1 MSPAAAGANSRRIQG
16 VDAARGLALLGMMA
30 THIFPLVDRG
40 VGQGGAAEPSFVGLV
55 FSGRS
60 SALFAVLAGVGLA
73 LLTGGSRPHFGRALL
88 ADRAGI
94 AVRAVLIGA
103 AGLLLGSLNVNIAII
118 LVHYAVLFL
127 CALPFLRLR
136 LPALACWAAGWM
148 VVSPVLAFLLRP
160 WALSNVPPQGVL
172 GHNPASAD
180 LLQPWMLLSDIF
192 LTGYYPVLQW
202 LSYILVGLAVGRLD
216 LLRTAH
222 QLWLLA
228 AGAAA
233 AAGAKALSWLLMDRL
248 GGYAAVAATEPARR
262 ADFDAVYQ
270 VNMSWVKQEGSWWW
284 LGSASPHSGAGLDLL
299 HTSGTAAVLLAVCLF
314 IGSRWPALLAPLS
327 GPGAMTLSLYSAH
340 VWIMATVVSL
350 GLPLARFELYWSQV
364 VLMVVAGML
373 FQAAGWRGPL
383 ELVTSTASRAVRTL
397 AAGRSRLPG

>member
-1 MSPAAAGANSRRIQG
+1 MSPAAAAANSRRIRG
-16 VDAARGLALLGMMA
+16 IDAARGIALLGMMA
-30 THIFPLVDRG
+30 THIFPLWDE
-40 VGQGGAAEPSFVGLV
+40 GAAEPNFAGLV

-94 AVRAVLIGA
+94 AVRAVLIGTV
-103 AGLLLGSLNVNIAII
+103 GLLLGGLNVNIAII

-127 CALPFLRLR
+127 CALPFLQLR
-136 LPALACWAAGWM
+136 LPVLAAWAAGWM
-148 VVSPVLAFLLRP
+148 LLSPAVAFLLRP
-160 WALSNVPPQGVL
+160 WALENVPPEGVL
-172 GHNPASAD
+172 GHNPATGD
-180 LLQPWMLLSDIF
+180 LFQPWTLLSDIF

-216 LLRTAH
+216 LLRTSH

-228 AGAAA
+228 GGAAA
-233 AAGAKALSWLLMDRL
+233 AAGAKALSWLLMDRM

-262 ADFDAVYQ
+262 EDFGLIYQ
-270 VNMSWVKQEGSWWW
+270 VNMSWVEQEESWWW

-299 HTSGTAAVLLAVCLF
+299 HTSGTSAAVLAVCLL
-314 IGSRWPALLAPLS
+314 IGSRWPVLLSPLS

-340 VWIMATVVSL
+340 VWIMSVVITL
-350 GLPLARFELYWSQV
+350 GLPLTRGQLYWGQV
-364 VLMVVAGML
+364 VLLVVTGML

-383 ELVTSTASRAVRTL
+383 ELVASTASRAARGL